1 MNKKT
6 MDELNRMQNEKA
18 PEELKQRTLAAA
30 REVRRAAQQDA
41 PQHLQAKPR
50 RRLGMAQR
58 IMAAAC
64 AFGVIVG
71 GTAVWQARGSGQSAA
86 DVLAGAVANSFG
98 IVAYAADTG
107 ETMQPRDSKI
117 VFDDGAGADDPEKG
131 FFSGCLFK
139 VTGDNIAGV
148 SASIDKGGLYR
159 TKRIEVSH
167 DDVAELHQGT
177 DPRLDGADAVS
188 VSGLPERNQWWA
200 DLSWKLGAGFEEDY
214 DAEASYGFWD
224 APTQHE
230 EDEDLRAA
238 WHSRVDAF
246 EGAKLTVTVTFTDGT
261 TDTQTLT
268 LHTGKLAVEY
278 PDDPDDLSGPRYT
291 GEVLTDEQA
300 KTQGYLYGVYAEIA

>member
-1 MNKKT
+1 

-58 IMAAAC
+58 ILAAAC

-71 GTAVWQARGSGQSAA
+71 GTAVWQARGSGQPAA

-200 DLSWKLGAGFEEDY
+200 DLSWKLGASFEESY
-214 DAEASYGFWD
+214 DAEASYGLWD